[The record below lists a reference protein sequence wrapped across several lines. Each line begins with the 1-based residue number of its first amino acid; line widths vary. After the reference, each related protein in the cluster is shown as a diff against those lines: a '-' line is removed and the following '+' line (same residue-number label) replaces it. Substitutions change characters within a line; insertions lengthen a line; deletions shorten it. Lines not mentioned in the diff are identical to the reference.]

1 MKTLLI
7 QLWEE
12 PARFLGVL
20 GSLAGVGVLVL
31 DLPQEVLAAIPLAIA
46 EITRQLVMPANA
58 DPDVEL
64 DEPDLVEDPEV
75 EGAG

>member
-12 PARFLGVL
+12 PARFLGVV
-20 GSLAGVGVLVL
+20 GSIVGVLVLVL
-31 DLPQEVLAAIPLAIA
+31 DLPPEIVAAIPVAIA

-58 DPDVEL
+58 DSDPDI
-64 DEPDLVEDPEV
+64 DDPDLADEV
-75 EGAG
+75 G